1 MPGEAYLIY
10 ALMVL
15 ISMSLILSE
24 NVALANCSYEFS
36 VNLTNVTPS
45 ANGSYVYNGI
55 EIPSKFVRIFNSML
69 VNGTEVPIKSETR
82 GCICDIIKCLSVCS
96 SNLVLYYEQRNN
108 LEGINDSFTK
118 PISLKNGKDA
128 MANLIFDFHHIT
140 HAPYCHTPLFDLSPE
155 RYPDSDQWTLYENG
169 SLLRLSDMRLMSE
182 MEYCFDVSEF
192 EIDGNLYFLVNPS
205 NCASDTLPNNLIIN
219 GYAMLFSVPFFVLTI
234 LYLYCCMNIEKP
246 YSKSL
251 ISYLSALAVS
261 YSLISFMII
270 SKIKFEPITC
280 QILGFIIYYTMI
292 CYLTWTCIISYDLW
306 YSYSNFGATSSFL
319 KYTIVGWMLPLIMT
333 LLTAIAQ
340 MTIPDPD
347 FQPGIVAISC
357 TLDNT
362 RWSALIYLYIPC
374 ILALIYTLT
383 MYIRTLVFIK
393 RSNDVVQQ
401 NYDADSTSF
410 GVFLNFRLFS
420 FMCLSWIVDIV
431 SFFWQATHQK
441 EKNSGVYLPD
451 VLNASQ
457 GIFMFMTLIMHA
469 KFWKNVCRR
478 IEVKRK
484 RARRASEIEMI
495 PNRRN

>member
-1 MPGEAYLIY
+1 MAKIMNCSIFF
-10 ALMVL
+10 ALKFLVL
-15 ISMSLILSE
+15 ILTPRFDTSVAKCLYNYSVDLTGVTPNE
-24 NVALANCSYEFS
+24 NGAYPYEDVVIPPHLVFDYKMPKRNCKNDQHQLAN
-36 VNLTNVTPS
+36 
-45 ANGSYVYNGI
+45 I
-55 EIPSKFVRIFNSML
+55 QK
-69 VNGTEVPIKSETR
+69 R
-82 GCICDIIKCLSVCS
+82 GCICMVKKCLRVCTES
-96 SNLVLYYEQRNN
+96 FRVYYQESIKVKSDIDIGYTKNITLINGSISEFNLML
-108 LEGINDSFTK
+108 
-118 PISLKNGKDA
+118 
-128 MANLIFDFHHIT
+128 DFHHIMGSVCEKE
-140 HAPYCHTPLFDLSPE
+140 YVLVPE
-155 RYPDSDQWTLYENG
+155 MEANDKWTLYENG

-478 IEVKRK
+478 
-484 RARRASEIEMI
+484 SEKKTSKKG
-495 PNRRN
+495 